1 MRRTV
6 IASIAAL
13 CSTLLIAASAVVPAQ
28 AATSV
33 GLSSQGVRLIKTYT
47 DRDSTGGFITF
58 YISDRREQARYITQ
72 CSVTGS
78 GQRFLCD
85 SYPLRRSFF
94 PDGDWRVRAT
104 SSGWQVRVWVGWTE
118 STPEQCLAE
127 SPRSAPW
134 GVEIGVLGAR
144 EQLLVSTNH
153 TYRMQCQGFA
163 VKNTGPTMIT
173 AFTKKKS
180 KPITQKYRIVDTDHK
195 IRTVQQCF
203 YDPEQGSWSNCRTI
217 RMAATAQKT
226 ATGWTMSQGVYWNRV
241 TKRQCRSMKRNP
253 LLSEFIVT
261 FYDRFDDEV
270 ARNTAQLV
278 VTCKK

>member
-1 MRRTV
+1 MRRAISMAV
-6 IASIAAL
+6 AAGIVVSSL
-13 CSTLLIAASAVVPAQ
+13 VVPVSSQAAS
-28 AATSV
+28 SV
-33 GLSSQGVRLIKTYT
+33 GLSSQGIRLIKTYT
-47 DRDSTGGFITF
+47 DRDSTGGFITY

-85 SYPLRRSFF
+85 SYPLRRSYF
-94 PDGDWRVRAT
+94 PNGDWRVRAT

-118 STPEQCLAE
+118 STPDQCLAE

-153 TYRMQCQGFA
+153 TYRMECQGFA
-163 VKNTGPTMIT
+163 VKNTGPTLIT
-173 AFTKKKS
+173 AFTKKRS
-180 KPITQKYRIVDTDHK
+180 QSITQKYQVVDTAHA
-195 IRTVQQCF
+195 IRRVQTCF
-203 YDPEQGSWSNCRTI
+203 YDPIRESWSNCRTSKMTSLA
-217 RMAATAQKT
+217 RKT
-226 ATGWTMSQGVYWNRV
+226 NSGWTMSQGIFWNRV
-241 TKRQCRSMKRNP
+241 TKKACRIMKRNP
-253 LLSEFIVT
+253 LRSDFIVT

-270 ARNTAQLV
+270 ARSTTQLV